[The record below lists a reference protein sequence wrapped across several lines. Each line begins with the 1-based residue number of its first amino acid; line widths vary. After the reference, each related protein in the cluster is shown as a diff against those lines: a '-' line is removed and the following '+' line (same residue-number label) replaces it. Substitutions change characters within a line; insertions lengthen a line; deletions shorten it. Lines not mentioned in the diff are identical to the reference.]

1 MSAIITI
8 EVDTH
13 WWYYWMQCM

>member
-13 WWYYWMQCM
+13 WWYHWMQCI

>member
-13 WWYYWMQCM
+13 WWYYWKQCM